1 MVHERF
7 FHIPFSHLVVPK
19 VLAFR
24 EDAQSSLFNR
34 LMKCSVLDPRLRRPF
49 AAYGRSTFKQNQ
61 LEMLR
66 RTVLYENLRS
76 KGCGKQKRRS
86 SVRAGQGPRH
96 LADCEGWPYKRLQ
109 KRRTASPA
117 RTALKNQPTDPA
129 AAGRYASYL

>member
-1 MVHERF
+1 MVHEGF

-34 LMKCSVLDPRLRRPF
+34 LMKYRALDPELRRPF

-61 LEMLR
+61 LEMLT

-76 KGCGKQKRRS
+76 KGCGKQKEDPASEPDKARDTWLI
-86 SVRAGQGPRH
+86 VRVA
-96 LADCEGWPYKRLQ
+96 LQ
-109 KRRTASPA
+109 KTSKATHRQSGSDR
-117 RTALKNQPTDPA
+117 LENQPTDPA
-129 AAGRYASYL
+129 AAGRYACYL